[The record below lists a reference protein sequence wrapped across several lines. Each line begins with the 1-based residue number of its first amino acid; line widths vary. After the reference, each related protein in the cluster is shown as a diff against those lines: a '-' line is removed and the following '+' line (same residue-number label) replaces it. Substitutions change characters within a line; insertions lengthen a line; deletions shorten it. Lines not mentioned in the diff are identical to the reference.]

1 MIGFEYFFRCLI
13 CKKSH
18 RLRFVEEGFEKL
30 EEELNMVNY
39 MKKIKVLG
47 TTMQ

>member
-1 MIGFEYFFRCLI
+1 M
-13 CKKSH
+13 
-18 RLRFVEEGFEKL
+18 RFVEEGFEKL